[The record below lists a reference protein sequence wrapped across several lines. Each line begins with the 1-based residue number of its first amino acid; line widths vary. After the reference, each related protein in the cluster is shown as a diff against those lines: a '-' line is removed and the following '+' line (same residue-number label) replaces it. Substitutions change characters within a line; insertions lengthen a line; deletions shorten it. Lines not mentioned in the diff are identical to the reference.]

1 MQKKGVVVDFEAP
14 GSLDFGVSPT
24 HAKIHVGDLLL
35 DYGTRRETK
44 SHGKHGHA
52 VTHKRSKQEVH
63 DEMLTKLGIRV
74 NEPRAGTNICNQF
87 IHTFSKSCIFK
98 GAIPT
103 SAAVPWHWLIF

>member
-1 MQKKGVVVDFEAP
+1 MQKQGVVVDFEAP

-44 SHGKHGHA
+44 SHGKHGNA

-63 DEMLTKLGIRV
+63 DEMLTTLGIHV
-74 NEPRAGTNICNQF
+74 NEPRAGT
-87 IHTFSKSCIFK
+87 TYM
-98 GAIPT
+98 
-103 SAAVPWHWLIF
+103 

>member
-1 MQKKGVVVDFEAP
+1 M
-14 GSLDFGVSPT
+14 DFGVSPT

-63 DEMLTKLGIRV
+63 DEMLTTLGIHV
-74 NEPRAGTNICNQF
+74 NEPRAGTTYVINSSTHFLRVAPYTVLIT
-87 IHTFSKSCIFK
+87 ISIKMM
-98 GAIPT
+98 
-103 SAAVPWHWLIF
+103 AVL